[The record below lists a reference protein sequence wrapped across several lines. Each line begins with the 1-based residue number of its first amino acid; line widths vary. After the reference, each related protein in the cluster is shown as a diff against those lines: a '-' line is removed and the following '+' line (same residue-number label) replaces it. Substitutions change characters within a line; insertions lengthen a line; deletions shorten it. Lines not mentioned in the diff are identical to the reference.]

1 MISDQNLPKPYQTSV
16 VIAGR
21 SCPIDRPIA
30 EAITA
35 INAMG
40 YQTSGSS
47 AGRQAPKQQ
56 GHSSGSSCPEALI
69 EFGDDFGRHKTPPD
83 LDHAARAAGFNVH
96 FGYITARRSGASLV
110 EDNRLFR
117 LMLDDFAVGRLDV
130 TGSRYKCPGDN
141 AVSGIHA

>member
-1 MISDQNLPKPYQTSV
+1 MIADQNLPKAYQTSV

-21 SCPIDRPIA
+21 SCLIDRPIA

-40 YQTSGSS
+40 YQTWGSS

-69 EFGDDFGRHKTPPD
+69 EFGDDSGRHENPPD
-83 LDHAARAAGFNVH
+83 LDHTARAAGFHVE

-110 EDNRLFR
+110 ENNRLFR
-117 LMLDDFAVGRLDV
+117 LMLDDFAVGHLDL
-130 TGSRYKCPGDN
+130 TGSRYKYPGDDP
-141 AVSGIHA
+141 VSGIHA